1 MNEGTSVLLGLED
14 EFTVLQLERIDAD
27 TVRVVIEV
35 IDPEGAC
42 PECGVLTSRIKERP
56 LVQVK
61 DLPASGQRTDLWWL
75 KRRLVCREPACGTAT
90 FTQQSRAVPARSRL
104 TTRLREKIGS
114 AIASGNRAVSEVA
127 SEYQVAWSTAH
138 RALIALAN
146 QWLPEPEPTRV
157 LGIDETRARSVRW
170 VLEEAGWTRSNPW
183 MTSFVNADPTLP
195 GHLLGLTPGRS
206 GACVIDWLAL
216 QTPAFRAGIDLV
228 VIDPSAPYAG
238 GIRTALP
245 DARIAVDKWHLVAL
259 ANLMVTQVR
268 QRITRNCTAAA
279 APPPTKSG
287 PAGNCC
293 SPATSTSPS
302 SKRPGSTRPSP
313 PRIRPTRSPP
323 RMPSRNACAC
333 CWPNTSRTRSGAG
346 CTTSTTP
353 PPAPTWRRPPAWR
366 PRSTRGG
373 QRCSSRSPR
382 T

>member
-56 LVQVK
+56 LVRVK
-61 DLPASGQRTDLWWL
+61 DLPASGQRADLWWL

-114 AIASGNRAVSEVA
+114 AIASDNHAVSEVA

-238 GIRTALP
+238 PRSKKISE
-245 DARIAVDKWHLVAL
+245 
-259 ANLMVTQVR
+259 
-268 QRITRNCTAAA
+268 
-279 APPPTKSG
+279 SG
-287 PAGNCC
+287 PAG
-293 SPATSTSPS
+293 
-302 SKRPGSTRPSP
+302 PG
-313 PRIRPTRSPP
+313 
-323 RMPSRNACAC
+323 
-333 CWPNTSRTRSGAG
+333 WPVI
-346 CTTSTTP
+346 
-353 PPAPTWRRPPAWR
+353 
-366 PRSTRGG
+366 
-373 QRCSSRSPR
+373 Q
-382 T
+382 

>member
-56 LVQVK
+56 LVRVK

-157 LGIDETRARSVRW
+157 LGIDEARARSVRW

-216 QTPAFRAGIDLV
+216 QTPAFRAGIIRRRLYDFYDAAARADMEETSRLATT
-228 VIDPSAPYAG
+228 IDTWWP
-238 GIRTALP
+238 
-245 DARIAVDKWHLVAL
+245 AVLVAL
-259 ANLMVTQVR
+259 TEDVTNARTEGFNRIIKQTKRVGGGFTNMDNYRRRIMVH
-268 QRITRNCTAAA
+268 IAL
-279 APPPTKSG
+279 
-287 PAGNCC
+287 
-293 SPATSTSPS
+293 
-302 SKRPGSTRPSP
+302 
-313 PRIRPTRSPP
+313 
-323 RMPSRNACAC
+323 
-333 CWPNTSRTRSGAG
+333 
-346 CTTSTTP
+346 
-353 PPAPTWRRPPAWR
+353 
-366 PRSTRGG
+366 TRG
-373 QRCSSRSPR
+373 QRPAA
-382 T
+382 

>member
-56 LVQVK
+56 LVRVK
-61 DLPASGQRTDLWWL
+61 DLSASGQRTDLWWL

-216 QTPAFRAGIDLV
+216 QTPAFRAGIDLGRDRLRSARPAGRCGSR
-228 VIDPSAPYAG
+228 IDRYNSARP
-238 GIRTALP
+238 
-245 DARIAVDKWHLVAL
+245 H
-259 ANLMVTQVR
+259 
-268 QRITRNCTAAA
+268 TRLGN
-279 APPPTKSG
+279 APPAEYEAAHCAEPTKSSR
-287 PAGNCC
+287 PAMT
-293 SPATSTSPS
+293 PA
-302 SKRPGSTRPSP
+302 
-313 PRIRPTRSPP
+313 
-323 RMPSRNACAC
+323 
-333 CWPNTSRTRSGAG
+333 
-346 CTTSTTP
+346 
-353 PPAPTWRRPPAWR
+353 
-366 PRSTRGG
+366 
-373 QRCSSRSPR
+373 
-382 T
+382 

>member
-14 EFTVLQLERIDAD
+14 EFTILQLERIDAD

-56 LVQVK
+56 LVRVK

-216 QTPAFRAGIDLV
+216 QASGNPAR
-228 VIDPSAPYAG
+228 
-238 GIRTALP
+238 
-245 DARIAVDKWHLVAL
+245 
-259 ANLMVTQVR
+259 
-268 QRITRNCTAAA
+268 
-279 APPPTKSG
+279 
-287 PAGNCC
+287 
-293 SPATSTSPS
+293 
-302 SKRPGSTRPSP
+302 
-313 PRIRPTRSPP
+313 
-323 RMPSRNACAC
+323 
-333 CWPNTSRTRSGAG
+333 G
-346 CTTSTTP
+346 CLTME
-353 PPAPTWRRPPAWR
+353 R
-366 PRSTRGG
+366 
-373 QRCSSRSPR
+373 
-382 T
+382 

>member
-56 LVQVK
+56 LVRVK

-104 TTRLREKIGS
+104 TTRLRDKIGS
-114 AIASGNRAVSEVA
+114 AIASGNRAVSGLDTV
-127 SEYQVAWSTAH
+127 
-138 RALIALAN
+138 
-146 QWLPEPEPTRV
+146 EPV
-157 LGIDETRARSVRW
+157 DD
-170 VLEEAGWTRSNPW
+170 
-183 MTSFVNADPTLP
+183 SFVDADPTLP
-195 GHLLGLTPGRS
+195 GRLLGLTPGCS

-238 GIRTALP
+238 GIRTALA

-268 QRITRNCTAAA
+268 QRITR
-279 APPPTKSG
+279 
-287 PAGNCC
+287 
-293 SPATSTSPS
+293 
-302 SKRPGSTRPSP
+302 
-313 PRIRPTRSPP
+313 
-323 RMPSRNACAC
+323 
-333 CWPNTSRTRSGAG
+333 
-346 CTTSTTP
+346 
-353 PPAPTWRRPPAWR
+353 
-366 PRSTRGG
+366 
-373 QRCSSRSPR
+373 
-382 T
+382 